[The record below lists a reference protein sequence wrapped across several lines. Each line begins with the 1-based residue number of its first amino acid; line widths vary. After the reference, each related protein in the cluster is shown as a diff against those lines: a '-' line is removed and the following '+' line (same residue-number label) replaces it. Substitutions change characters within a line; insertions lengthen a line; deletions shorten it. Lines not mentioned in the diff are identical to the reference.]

1 MLVAGLKKAT
11 KLGNFS
17 DICTRVKKGEF
28 VMGIS
33 IRTVAKAAELLAGKS
48 MGVVGEQIGK
58 NTVTYLKTGNQILK
72 TVTRPNGVA
81 TTGIFEKVG
90 GKYVVKEAAINTPR
104 GLVNTKFTDLGY
116 YRAKSTTVSPINGS
130 VKAECTAFSNGVKHY
145 GMIAADGSRVQ
156 ASNNMVYNGLFS
168 FVMGK

>member
-1 MLVAGLKKAT
+1 
-11 KLGNFS
+11 
-17 DICTRVKKGEF
+17 
-28 VMGIS
+28 MGIS
-33 IRTVAKAAELLAGKS
+33 IKTVAKAAELLSGKG

-72 TVTRPNGVA
+72 TVTRPNGIS

-90 GKYVVKEAAINTPR
+90 GRYVVKEAAINTPR
-104 GLVNTKFTDLGY
+104 GLVNTTFTDLGY
-116 YRAKSTTVSPINGS
+116 YRAKLTTINPTNGA

-145 GMIAADGSRVQ
+145 GMIASDGSRFQVP
-156 ASNNMVYNGLFS
+156 NNLAYNGLFS